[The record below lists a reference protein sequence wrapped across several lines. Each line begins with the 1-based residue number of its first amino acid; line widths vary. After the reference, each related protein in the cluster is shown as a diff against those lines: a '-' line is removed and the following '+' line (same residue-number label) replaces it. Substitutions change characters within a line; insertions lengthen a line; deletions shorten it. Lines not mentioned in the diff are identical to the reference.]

1 MNQEEIHNF
10 TTQLGSVYSNLIINK
25 LTDTKEKYTT
35 KKKYITLQLNWALE
49 FIYQQNK

>member
-35 KKKYITLQLNWALE
+35 KKKHITLQLNWALE